1 MLKTVKRRFASG
13 PQPGVRPPNIL
24 FLMTDQQRWDALGRT
39 GGWVATPHIDRIAA
53 NGVLFPNAYTNAPH
67 CIPAR
72 VSLALGLYPH
82 NHGVRSNRTYTMR
95 RRAPNWMRSIREAGY
110 RTSVFGKTHLHPHK
124 GDLRENAEIVHA
136 WGFDHVEEIAGPR
149 ASLVCDFAL
158 KDRWVEAGVY
168 EAYRRDLQDR
178 FRNKPWLVRPSP
190 LPLELYPDVYV
201 GRQAAAHLRGLDE
214 STPWF
219 CWVSFSGPHE
229 PYDPPEPYA
238 GRYDPE
244 EMPAP
249 IPYWDDDHARPQGWL
264 DVKRS
269 RIDFEPGPG
278 EIATLRAGYAAKV
291 TLIDDQVGELLSVI
305 EERGEWDQ
313 TVVAF
318 VSDHGEMNGDYDLI
332 RKGNF
337 LNPAVRVP
345 FIVRAPGS
353 AEGATSD
360 AVVEL
365 MDIGA
370 TLVELALGSQPKR
383 SLARSLVPVLEEP
396 TKPHRSGALSE
407 LYKETM
413 LATHDWKIGVNRDW
427 EPYLLFDLKGDP
439 SETRNLAGLSEYR
452 DTEQELVR
460 ELDRLLKATS

>member
-1 MLKTVKRRFASG
+1 
-13 PQPGVRPPNIL
+13 
-24 FLMTDQQRWDALGRT
+24 MTDQQRWDALGRT
-39 GGWVATPHIDRIAA
+39 GGWVETPHIDRIAA
-53 NGVLFPNAYTNAPH
+53 NGVLFPNAYTNSPH
-67 CIPAR
+67 CVPAR

-82 NHGVRSNRTYTMR
+82 NHGIRKNSTYTL
-95 RRAPNWMRSIREAGY
+95 APDEPNWMRSIREAGY
-110 RTSVFGKTHLHPHK
+110 STSVFGKTHLHPHK

-149 ASLVCDFAL
+149 ATSVSSFAL
-158 KDRWVEAGVY
+158 KDRWIEAGVY
-168 EAYRRDLQDR
+168 EAYSQDLRDR
-178 FRNKPWLVRPSP
+178 FKNKPWLVRPSP

-201 GRQAAAHLRGLDE
+201 GRQAAAHLRAFDG
-214 STPWF
+214 SKPWF

-238 GRYDPE
+238 SRYDPE
-244 EMPAP
+244 AMPAP
-249 IPYWDDDHARPQGWL
+249 IPYWNDDHERPQGWL
-264 DVKRS
+264 DVKRAK
-269 RIDFEPGPG
+269 IDFEPERG

-291 TLIDDQVGELLSVI
+291 TLIDDQVGELLGVV
-305 EERGEWDQ
+305 EERGEWDR

-345 FIVRAPGS
+345 FILRAPGL
-353 AEGATSD
+353 AEGVTSN

-365 MDIGA
+365 MDAGA
-370 TLVELALGSQPKR
+370 TLVELAGGKHPKR
-383 SLARSLVPVLEEP
+383 SLARSLVSVLEQP

-413 LATHDWKIGVNRDW
+413 LATNDWKIGLNRDR
-427 EPYLLFDLKGDP
+427 EPYLLFDLAGDP
-439 SETRNLAGLSEYR
+439 SETRNLAGLPEHR
-452 DTEQELVR
+452 ETEHELIRALEQV
-460 ELDRLLKATS
+460 LKATS